1 MSVTPEMAP
10 PVVAIVDDEA
20 FFRQVLADLLA
31 EEGYTIE
38 LFTSGE
44 AALERIRAGGIDL
57 VLTDMVM
64 PGISG
69 LDLLTS
75 SRTLPN
81 PPDVILITGHAS
93 METAI
98 QALKSG
104 ARDYLVKPFDHDELR
119 HTVRNTLDQRR
130 LLEENHLL
138 KRNIRLFQ
146 AGQSLASLLSVEPL
160 LRQAVSVLVRE
171 LGGGWGMGLTF
182 EDNDV
187 IRLPVVQG
195 INGKHASA
203 VREKAAKQWATVQD
217 ASVVPWNLPAA
228 FWRSLGLEAPGQM
241 FLIPL
246 RTQGE
251 LKGGIILAPDRELMS
266 DNTQQDLLYLA
277 EEAAIGFDNAF
288 RYEHAR
294 ELMYTDDLTGL
305 YNHRYLHVAL
315 DKEIRRCKR
324 YGLKFS
330 LVFIDL
336 DRFKQVNDRHGHL
349 VGSALLTEMGQVL
362 RRCSRDADVI
372 CRFGGDE
379 FAILLLETDPAGAK
393 VVAERIRS
401 AIDGHVFL
409 AARQPCHVTATVG
422 YATYPVDAS
431 DQQGLLDLADQAMY
445 AGKRL
450 RNVSCSPKDI
460 IAGTG
465 QEASP

>member
-1 MSVTPEMAP
+1 MSVTPEMTP

-31 EEGYTIE
+31 AEGYQLE
-38 LFTSGE
+38 LFSNGE
-44 AALERIRAGGIDL
+44 DAMARIRQGGVDL

-69 LDLLTS
+69 LDLLTG

-93 METAI
+93 LETAI
-98 QALKSG
+98 KALKSG
-104 ARDYLVKPFDHDELR
+104 ARDYLVKPFDHDELL
-119 HTVRNTLDQRR
+119 HTVHNTLDQRR
-130 LLEENHLL
+130 LLEENSLL

-146 AGQSLASLLSVEPL
+146 AGQSLASLLSTEPL
-160 LRQAVSVLVRE
+160 MRQAVSVLVRE
-171 LGGGWGMGLTF
+171 LGGGWGMGLMF
-182 EDNDV
+182 DEAGV

-195 INGKHASA
+195 INGKQASA
-203 VREKAAKQWATVQD
+203 IRERAAAQWETIQEQ
-217 ASVVPWNLPAA
+217 SVVPWSLPTA
-228 FWRSLGLEAPGQM
+228 FWKPLGLAAPGQM
-241 FLIPL
+241 FLLPL

-251 LKGGIILAPDRELMS
+251 LKGGIILAPDRSPDSE
-266 DNTQQDLLYLA
+266 NAQQDLLYLA

-305 YNHRYLHVAL
+305 YNHRYLQVAL
-315 DKEIRRCKR
+315 DKEIRRSKR

-330 LVFIDL
+330 LIFIDL
-336 DRFKQVNDRHGHL
+336 DRFKQINDRHGHL
-349 VGSALLTEMGQVL
+349 VGSAVLTEMGQVL

-379 FAILLLETDPAGAK
+379 FAILLLETDPEGVR

-401 AIDGHVFL
+401 AIESHLFL
-409 AARQPCHVTATVG
+409 EVRKPACRVTATVG
-422 YATYPVDAS
+422 YATFPVDAT

-445 AGKRL
+445 AGKRT

-460 IAGTG
+460 IPG
-465 QEASP
+465 QEASH